1 MNSTSTSAA
10 SGSSR
15 LSPLQKGALTL
26 SIGGAAVQA
35 VGAYYGVR
43 SQKAGLR
50 LGALQADYSG
60 FMSDLNA
67 RQAELQAVDIM
78 RAGQMD
84 AARMTA
90 QYGEAKAATSA
101 QQASSGVQAGVGSA
115 AERAASI
122 EIAKE
127 IDKLTM
133 DSNTLRQT
141 QAARM
146 QAVNLRN
153 EARFARASAES
164 MRYAN
169 RKMDGFYTRA
179 AIAQSLLGGASQT
192 AMQYAYYSRN

>member
-1 MNSTSTSAA
+1 MNALDALSQHLVPAVMVMA
-10 SGSSR
+10 RVSGM
-15 LSPLQKGALTL
+15 
-26 SIGGAAVQA
+26 AVQA

-50 LGALQADYSG
+50 LGAKQADYSA

-90 QYGEAKAATSA
+90 QYGEAKAATRA

-115 AERAASI
+115 AERSASI
-122 EIAKE
+122 ELAKE

-133 DSNTLRQT
+133 DSNTLRQS

-146 QAVNLRN
+146 QAVNLRS

-179 AIAQSLLGGASQT
+179 TIAQSLLGGASQT
-192 AMQYAYYSRN
+192 GMQYAYYTRN

>member
-1 MNSTSTSAA
+1 M
-10 SGSSR
+10 
-15 LSPLQKGALTL
+15 
-26 SIGGAAVQA
+26 QA

-43 SQKAGLR
+43 SQKLGLR
-50 LGALQADYSG
+50 MGALQADYSA
-60 FMSDLNA
+60 FMADLNA

-90 QYGEAKAATSA
+90 QYGEAKAATRA
-101 QQASSGVQAGVGSA
+101 QQASSGVQSGVGSS
-115 AERAASI
+115 AERTASI
-122 EIAKE
+122 ELAKE

-133 DSNTLRQT
+133 DSNTLRQS

-169 RKMDGFYTRA
+169 RKMGGIYQRA
-179 AIAQSLLGGASQT
+179 AIAQSLLGGAAQT
-192 AMQYAYYSRN
+192 GMQYAYYARN